1 MVLVD
6 KIIKRWNQLSISS
19 SWSYST
25 TKEFHVLK
33 KSSMASI
40 KLLTNHFYVRCICI
54 YNNPAGNNT
63 IRGVSNNSPIF
74 KQLLHN
80 YEQGADKIN
89 LVIIQNKNPA
99 KKSLRLSRVQAKRK
113 KEITI
118 RARARVYIYTHINKH
133 LTD

>member
-25 TKEFHVLK
+25 TKEFHILK

-63 IRGVSNNSPIF
+63 IRGVSNNSPI
-74 KQLLHN
+74 QLN
-80 YEQGADKIN
+80 NFCIIMNRGQIKF
-89 LVIIQNKNPA
+89 IIQNKNPA
-99 KKSLRLSRVQAKRK
+99 KESLRLSRVQAKRK